1 MKNCK
6 KILFSTGLWIVTSWY
21 SIQAQDTIAPAGSI
35 LDLSLEEI
43 LNISVKSGN
52 IKQLSIRE
60 TPGILTVYTAD
71 DLSEMGVTDL
81 MEVLQLV
88 PGVEFGSDIMTS
100 VGLGMRGL
108 WASEGKISLFIDE
121 FEMNDLGYGSIPWG
135 NHFPTD
141 QIEKIEIIRG
151 PGSSIFGGTSQY
163 GVIRIITR
171 AGSLNGIRVNNV
183 TGHMGEQ
190 FNFRSDNLLQRR
202 NLNIQAGHAG
212 GQGHWYLSANLGNS
226 QRSDR
231 EFEDYST
238 GQKISFEGRSDI
250 NAQSLILSGSYK
262 NLKGGFLADN
272 YSNQG
277 PDYYGSVYD
286 IPLTT
291 RYKSLAGYAAW
302 NWNPTESFTLETAM
316 KFRNQNPWYSMDS
329 ISWISYDSTKTTYV
343 GDREL
348 NRFTIKLDAVYDPGK
363 YLSILVGSEI
373 DMDKG
378 RVLVDEAP
386 GRIYS
391 LMANGKTSASYRNL
405 SNYLQATLKSRLV
418 NLTLGGRMEMHSLGY
433 KSFVPRFGITR
444 AFSRLHLKLMASQS
458 FRNPAM
464 LDLKVHS
471 INPEKAT
478 IFEFETGYQFTQ
490 RFFMDVNF
498 FDITVDKMIYYFNDP
513 VSGEG
518 GYNNSPEKSGSR
530 GVEMEAR
537 MIFPRVSLQASYSFY
552 TADGKNN
559 IPTFSADPDLTLA
572 GTKSDRTSYF
582 LGFAKHKV
590 SINSNMRLS
599 NNISFNLNGVL
610 SSKRY
615 GWISASEGISSFDPM
630 YLINTS
636 LRIQNIFRQKA
647 DLTAGIYNLLDSD
660 YRYITPYN
668 AGHAAIP
675 SEGRE
680 YRIGLLLRL

>member
-1 MKNCK
+1 MIPFKTT
-6 KILFSTGLWIVTSWY
+6 ILSLAAWMIFACY
-21 SIQAQDTIAPAGSI
+21 SLQAQDTVSSTGSI

-60 TPGILTVYTAD
+60 TPGILSVYTAE
-71 DLSEMGVTDL
+71 DLARMGVTDL

-88 PGVEFGSDIMTS
+88 PGIEFGSDIMTS

-121 FEMNDLGYGSIPWG
+121 NEINDLGYGSIPWG
-135 NHFPTD
+135 NHFPID

-163 GVIRIITR
+163 GVIRVITR
-171 AGSLNGIRVNNV
+171 AGYLNGLRINNV
-183 TGHMGEQ
+183 AGHMSDR
-190 FNFRSDNLLQRR
+190 FNFRTDNLLQRR
-202 NLNIQAGHAG
+202 NLNIQAGQTG
-212 GQGHWYLSANLGNS
+212 EKGHWYLSAYLGNS
-226 QRSDR
+226 QRSSR
-231 EFEDYST
+231 EFEDFAT

-250 NAQSLILSGSYK
+250 RTQSFLFSGAYK
-262 NLKGGFLADN
+262 RLRAGFLADN

-277 PDYYGSVYD
+277 PDYYGSVYY

-302 NWNPTESFTLETAM
+302 NWVPSRSFSLETVI
-316 KFRNQNPWYSMDS
+316 KFKNQNPWYSMDS

-348 NRFTIKLDAVYDPGK
+348 NRFTIKLDAIYEPGK
-363 YLSILVGSEI
+363 IISILVGSEV
-373 DMDKG
+373 DLDNGKVMVDPVPG
-378 RVLVDEAP
+378 RV
-386 GRIYS
+386 YS
-391 LMANGKTSASYRNL
+391 LMANGKTSASYHNL
-405 SNYLQATLKSRLV
+405 SNYLQATLKGRLV
-418 NLTLGGRMEMHSLGY
+418 NLTLGGRAEFHSLGY

-444 AFSRLHLKLMASQS
+444 SFRRLHLKFMGSQS

-464 LDLKVHS
+464 LNLKVHS
-471 INPEKAT
+471 IQPEKAT

-490 RFFMDVNF
+490 RFYVNLNL
-498 FDITVDKMIYYFNDP
+498 FDISVNKMIFYFNDP

-518 GYNNSPEKSGSR
+518 GYNNSPNKSGSR
-530 GVEMEAR
+530 GAEMEAR
-537 MIFPRVSLQASYSFY
+537 LIYPRLNVQASYAFY
-552 TADGKNN
+552 TAAGKNR
-559 IPTFSADPDLTLA
+559 ISTFSADPDQTSEEA
-572 GTKSDRTSYF
+572 ESDPGSYF
-582 LGFAKHKV
+582 LGFAKHKF
-590 SINSNMRLS
+590 SLNSNLKLYRQIFL
-599 NNISFNLNGVL
+599 NVHGEQYGKRYAWIS
-610 SSKRY
+610 SSK
-615 GWISASEGISSFDPM
+615 GIQPYDPM
-630 YLINTS
+630 LILNTN
-636 LRIQNIFRQKA
+636 LHVQNLFGQKA
-647 DLTAGIYNLLDSD
+647 DLTCGIFNLLNSD

-680 YRIGLLLRL
+680 YRVSLLIHL

>member
-1 MKNCK
+1 MAV
-6 KILFSTGLWIVTSWY
+6 FSYQLK
-21 SIQAQDTIAPAGSI
+21 AQDTIISPGSI

-60 TPGILTVYTAD
+60 TPGILTVFTAE
-71 DLSEMGVTDL
+71 DLASMGVTDL

-121 FEMNDLGYGSIPWG
+121 HEINDLGYGSIPWG

-163 GVIRIITR
+163 GVIRVITR
-171 AGSLNGIRVNNV
+171 AGDLNGIRVNNV
-183 TGHMGEQ
+183 TGHMGDQ
-190 FNFRSDNLLQRR
+190 FNFRSDNQLQRR
-202 NLNIQAGHAG
+202 NMNIQAGHAG
-212 GQGHWYLSANLGNS
+212 VKGHWYFSANLGNS
-226 QRSDR
+226 QRSSR
-231 EFEDYST
+231 EIEDFST
-238 GQKISFEGRSDI
+238 GQKISFQGRSDI
-250 NAQSLILSGSYK
+250 RSQSILLSGAYK
-262 NLKGGFLADN
+262 GFRAGFLADN

-291 RYKSLAGYAAW
+291 RYKSLSGYAAW
-302 NWNPTESFTLETAM
+302 NWVPTQSFSLETVL
-316 KFRNQNPWYSMDS
+316 KFRNQNPWYSIDS
-329 ISWISYDSTKTTYV
+329 VSWISYDSTKTTYV

-348 NRFTIKLDAVYDPGK
+348 NRFSFKMDAIYEPVK
-363 YLSILVGSEI
+363 MLSILIGSEI
-373 DMDKG
+373 DLDKG
-378 RVLVDEAP
+378 KVMVDPVP

-391 LMANGKTSASYRNL
+391 LMANGKTSASYHNI
-405 SNYLQATLKSRLV
+405 SDYVQATLKSRLV
-418 NLTLGGRMEMHSLGY
+418 NLTLGGRTEIHSLGY

-444 AFSRLHLKLMASQS
+444 AFRRLHLKLMASQS

-471 INPEKAT
+471 IQPEKAT
-478 IFEFETGYQFTQ
+478 IFEFETGFQFTQ
-490 RFFMDVNF
+490 RFYMDMNL
-498 FDITVDKMIYYFNDP
+498 FDISVDKMIYYFNDP

-518 GYNNSPEKSGSR
+518 GYNNSPDKSGSR
-530 GVEMEAR
+530 GVEMDAR
-537 MIFPRVSLQASYSFY
+537 LVYPRFNLQASYSCY
-552 TADGKNN
+552 TAAGKNN
-559 IPTFSADPDLTLA
+559 ISTFSADPDQILA
-572 GTKSDRTSYF
+572 GKESARTSYF
-582 LGFAKHKV
+582 LGFARHKF
-590 SINSNMRLS
+590 SLNTNMKFTKKASMNIN
-599 NNISFNLNGVL
+599 GAHYG
-610 SSKRY
+610 KRY
-615 GWISASEGISSFDPM
+615 AWVSSTKGIAPADPM
-630 YLINTS
+630 FIINTS
-636 LRIQNIFRQKA
+636 FHFQNIFGQKA

-680 YRIGLLLRL
+680 YRISLQIHL